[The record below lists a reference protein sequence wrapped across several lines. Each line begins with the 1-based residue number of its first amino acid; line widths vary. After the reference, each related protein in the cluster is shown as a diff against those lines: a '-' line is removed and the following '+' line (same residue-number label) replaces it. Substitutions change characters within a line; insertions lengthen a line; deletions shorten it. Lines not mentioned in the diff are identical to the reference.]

1 MKNKPFNKKL
11 VLNKKTIA
19 HLNIIQLSN
28 VKGGGLSEP
37 DTCNTDC
44 CTTDYCSEPEFCGGD
59 TIRTCTADQ
68 DTVICC
74 CEH

>member
-1 MKNKPFNKKL
+1 MKSKPFSKKL

-19 HLNIIQLSN
+19 HLNINQLAKVN
-28 VKGGGLSEP
+28 GGGTSEP
-37 DTCNTDC
+37 GTCETDC
-44 CTTDYCSEPEFCGGD
+44 CTTDYCSEPEFCTGV
-59 TIRTCTADQ
+59 TCRTCTAEQ